1 MSYLVGHYNC
11 KLDAKGRVL
20 VPSEFKEQLG
30 DQVEEGFVLRPGL
43 HAHCLELYT
52 KQDWNEVQ
60 DQLRAKFSQFN
71 KKQEAAMRRYD
82 AGSRFVKLDASGR
95 LRRPPTSTTSRSP
108 EAGRTAA
115 STRRTDAAF
124 GTRRVATISARTSR
138 ASTVPGTPGR
148 SRCRLLGTGGA
159 SCSHSTRSPRPCSC
173 MSTARRRA
181 RPSSRA
187 AK

>member
-30 DQVEEGFVLRPGL
+30 DQVDEGFVLRPGL

-95 LRRPPTSTTSRSP
+95 LLITKDLIEKASLVKDIVITSVTTKMEIWDKDLYEQSINDELSD
-108 EAGRTAA
+108 EE
-115 STRRTDAAF
+115 F
-124 GTRRVATISARTSR
+124 FN
-138 ASTVPGTPGR
+138 
-148 SRCRLLGTGGA
+148 LL
-159 SCSHSTRSPRPCSC
+159 SENI
-173 MSTARRRA
+173 
-181 RPSSRA
+181 
-187 AK
+187 K

>member
-95 LRRPPTSTTSRSP
+95 LLITKDLIEKASLVKDIVITSVTTKMEIWDKDLYEQSI
-108 EAGRTAA
+108 ADDL
-115 STRRTDAAF
+115 TDEEF
-124 GTRRVATISARTSR
+124 FN
-138 ASTVPGTPGR
+138 
-148 SRCRLLGTGGA
+148 LL
-159 SCSHSTRSPRPCSC
+159 SENI
-173 MSTARRRA
+173 
-181 RPSSRA
+181 
-187 AK
+187 K

>member
-1 MSYLVGHYNC
+1 MSECVKKWEKVFIFAADKPKGEKMSYLVGHYNC

-95 LRRPPTSTTSRSP
+95 LLITKDLIEKASLTKDIVITSVTTKMEIWDKDLYEQSINEDLSD
-108 EAGRTAA
+108 EE
-115 STRRTDAAF
+115 F
-124 GTRRVATISARTSR
+124 FN
-138 ASTVPGTPGR
+138 
-148 SRCRLLGTGGA
+148 LLDENI
-159 SCSHSTRSPRPCSC
+159 
-173 MSTARRRA
+173 
-181 RPSSRA
+181 
-187 AK
+187 K

>member
-95 LRRPPTSTTSRSP
+95 LLITKDLIEKASLAKDIVITSVTTKMEIWDKDLYEQS
-108 EAGRTAA
+108 
-115 STRRTDAAF
+115 
-124 GTRRVATISARTSR
+124 ISEDLSDEEFFN
-138 ASTVPGTPGR
+138 
-148 SRCRLLGTGGA
+148 LL
-159 SCSHSTRSPRPCSC
+159 SENI
-173 MSTARRRA
+173 
-181 RPSSRA
+181 
-187 AK
+187 K

>member
-1 MSYLVGHYNC
+1 MGHYNC

-95 LRRPPTSTTSRSP
+95 LLITKDLIEKASLTKDIIITSVTTKMEIWDKDLYEQSINEDLSD
-108 EAGRTAA
+108 EE
-115 STRRTDAAF
+115 F
-124 GTRRVATISARTSR
+124 FN
-138 ASTVPGTPGR
+138 
-148 SRCRLLGTGGA
+148 LLDENI
-159 SCSHSTRSPRPCSC
+159 
-173 MSTARRRA
+173 
-181 RPSSRA
+181 
-187 AK
+187 K

>member
-30 DQVEEGFVLRPGL
+30 NQVEEGFVLRPGL

-95 LRRPPTSTTSRSP
+95 LLITKDLIEKASLTKDIVITSVTTKMEIWDKDLYEQSINEDLSD
-108 EAGRTAA
+108 EE
-115 STRRTDAAF
+115 F
-124 GTRRVATISARTSR
+124 FN
-138 ASTVPGTPGR
+138 
-148 SRCRLLGTGGA
+148 LLDENI
-159 SCSHSTRSPRPCSC
+159 
-173 MSTARRRA
+173 
-181 RPSSRA
+181 
-187 AK
+187 K

>member
-1 MSYLVGHYNC
+1 M
-11 KLDAKGRVL
+11 

-95 LRRPPTSTTSRSP
+95 LLITKDLIEKASLTQDIVITSVTTKMEIWDKDLYEQSINEDLSD
-108 EAGRTAA
+108 EE
-115 STRRTDAAF
+115 F
-124 GTRRVATISARTSR
+124 FN
-138 ASTVPGTPGR
+138 
-148 SRCRLLGTGGA
+148 LLDENI
-159 SCSHSTRSPRPCSC
+159 
-173 MSTARRRA
+173 
-181 RPSSRA
+181 
-187 AK
+187 K

>member
-1 MSYLVGHYNC
+1 MGHYNC

-95 LRRPPTSTTSRSP
+95 LLITKDLIEKASLTKDIVITSVTTKMEIWDKDLYEQSINEDLSD
-108 EAGRTAA
+108 EE
-115 STRRTDAAF
+115 F
-124 GTRRVATISARTSR
+124 FN
-138 ASTVPGTPGR
+138 
-148 SRCRLLGTGGA
+148 LLDENI
-159 SCSHSTRSPRPCSC
+159 
-173 MSTARRRA
+173 
-181 RPSSRA
+181 
-187 AK
+187 K

>member
-1 MSYLVGHYNC
+1 MGHYNC

-30 DQVEEGFVLRPGL
+30 DQVEEGFVLRPCM
-43 HAHCLELYT
+43 HAPSPELYT

-95 LRRPPTSTTSRSP
+95 LLITKDLIEKASLTKDIVITSVTTKMEIWDKDLYEQSINEDLSD
-108 EAGRTAA
+108 EE
-115 STRRTDAAF
+115 F
-124 GTRRVATISARTSR
+124 FK
-138 ASTVPGTPGR
+138 
-148 SRCRLLGTGGA
+148 LLDENI
-159 SCSHSTRSPRPCSC
+159 
-173 MSTARRRA
+173 
-181 RPSSRA
+181 
-187 AK
+187 K

>member
-11 KLDAKGRVL
+11 KVDAKGRVL

-95 LRRPPTSTTSRSP
+95 LLITKDLIEKASLTKDIVITSVTTKMEIWDKDLYEQSINEDLSD
-108 EAGRTAA
+108 EE
-115 STRRTDAAF
+115 F
-124 GTRRVATISARTSR
+124 FN
-138 ASTVPGTPGR
+138 
-148 SRCRLLGTGGA
+148 LLDENI
-159 SCSHSTRSPRPCSC
+159 
-173 MSTARRRA
+173 
-181 RPSSRA
+181 
-187 AK
+187 K

>member
-30 DQVEEGFVLRPGL
+30 DLVEEGFVLRPGL

-52 KQDWNEVQ
+52 KQDWTEVQ

-71 KKQEAAMRRYD
+71 KKEEAAMRRYD

-95 LRRPPTSTTSRSP
+95 LLITKDLIEKASLVKDIVITSVTTKMEIWDKDLYEQSIN
-108 EAGRTAA
+108 EDL
-115 STRRTDAAF
+115 TDEEF
-124 GTRRVATISARTSR
+124 FS
-138 ASTVPGTPGR
+138 
-148 SRCRLLGTGGA
+148 LL
-159 SCSHSTRSPRPCSC
+159 SENI
-173 MSTARRRA
+173 
-181 RPSSRA
+181 
-187 AK
+187 K

>member
-52 KQDWNEVQ
+52 KQDWTEVQ

-71 KKQEAAMRRYD
+71 KKEEAAMRRYD
-82 AGSRFVKLDASGR
+82 AGSRFVKLDANGR
-95 LRRPPTSTTSRSP
+95 LLITKDLIEKASLVKDIVITSVTTKMEIWDKDLYEQSINEDLSD
-108 EAGRTAA
+108 EE
-115 STRRTDAAF
+115 F
-124 GTRRVATISARTSR
+124 FN
-138 ASTVPGTPGR
+138 
-148 SRCRLLGTGGA
+148 LLDENI
-159 SCSHSTRSPRPCSC
+159 
-173 MSTARRRA
+173 
-181 RPSSRA
+181 
-187 AK
+187 K

>member
-20 VPSEFKEQLG
+20 VPSEFKEQVG

-95 LRRPPTSTTSRSP
+95 LLITKDLIEKASLTKDIVITSVTTKMEIWDKDLYEQSINEDLSD
-108 EAGRTAA
+108 EE
-115 STRRTDAAF
+115 F
-124 GTRRVATISARTSR
+124 FN
-138 ASTVPGTPGR
+138 
-148 SRCRLLGTGGA
+148 LLDENI
-159 SCSHSTRSPRPCSC
+159 
-173 MSTARRRA
+173 
-181 RPSSRA
+181 
-187 AK
+187 K

>member
-30 DQVEEGFVLRPGL
+30 SQVEEGFVLRPGL

-95 LRRPPTSTTSRSP
+95 LLITKDLIEKASLVKDIVITSVTTKMEIWDKDLYEQSINDDLSD
-108 EAGRTAA
+108 EEFF
-115 STRRTDAAF
+115 D
-124 GTRRVATISARTSR
+124 
-138 ASTVPGTPGR
+138 
-148 SRCRLLGTGGA
+148 LL
-159 SCSHSTRSPRPCSC
+159 SENI
-173 MSTARRRA
+173 
-181 RPSSRA
+181 
-187 AK
+187 K

>member
-30 DQVEEGFVLRPGL
+30 DQMEEGFVLRPGL

-95 LRRPPTSTTSRSP
+95 LLITKDLIEKASLTKDIVITSVTTKMEIWDKDLYEQSINEDLSD
-108 EAGRTAA
+108 EE
-115 STRRTDAAF
+115 F
-124 GTRRVATISARTSR
+124 FN
-138 ASTVPGTPGR
+138 
-148 SRCRLLGTGGA
+148 LLDENI
-159 SCSHSTRSPRPCSC
+159 
-173 MSTARRRA
+173 
-181 RPSSRA
+181 
-187 AK
+187 K

>member
-30 DQVEEGFVLRPGL
+30 DQVAEGFVLRPGL

-95 LRRPPTSTTSRSP
+95 LLITKDLIEKASLTKDIVITSVTTKMEIWDKDLYEQSINEDLSD
-108 EAGRTAA
+108 EE
-115 STRRTDAAF
+115 F
-124 GTRRVATISARTSR
+124 FN
-138 ASTVPGTPGR
+138 
-148 SRCRLLGTGGA
+148 LLDENI
-159 SCSHSTRSPRPCSC
+159 
-173 MSTARRRA
+173 
-181 RPSSRA
+181 
-187 AK
+187 K

>member
-1 MSYLVGHYNC
+1 MSYLVGQYNC
-11 KLDAKGRVL
+11 KLDAKGRGL

-95 LRRPPTSTTSRSP
+95 LLITKDLIEKASLVKDIVITSVTTKMEIWDKDLYEQSINDELSD
-108 EAGRTAA
+108 EE
-115 STRRTDAAF
+115 F
-124 GTRRVATISARTSR
+124 FN
-138 ASTVPGTPGR
+138 
-148 SRCRLLGTGGA
+148 LL
-159 SCSHSTRSPRPCSC
+159 SENI
-173 MSTARRRA
+173 
-181 RPSSRA
+181 
-187 AK
+187 K